1 MKFVF
6 DSCCLTVSFTC
17 LVVLLFSNFSNAQD
31 GELLIQQ
38 YQKNSIDLEFYRK
51 LNFELFIEPN
61 LTNTVDRET
70 KGKLN
75 FNFGSNIHYRFT
87 RSFGLSTGIYIN
99 KIGYQNNLETNK
111 SINNLKFITIPL
123 FIKLYP
129 LKKINFFLGG
139 SYNFYQGGFS
149 QINKNAEKVQI
160 LDGVFVN
167 SMGVFTGIEYIIKKR
182 ISSSISYKTQKR
194 SYRNYQPETQNFYGI
209 YLSLNFKILN
219 PEKAKNR
226 FNGISN

>member
-1 MKFVF
+1 M
-6 DSCCLTVSFTC
+6 
-17 LVVLLFSNFSNAQD
+17 LLFTNFSTAQD

-51 LNFELFIEPN
+51 LNFEFFIEPN

-87 RSFGLSTGIYIN
+87 RSFGFSTGIYIN
-99 KIGYQNNLETNK
+99 KISYQNNLETNK
-111 SINNLKFITIPL
+111 SIDNLKFIAIPF

-139 SYNFYQGGFS
+139 TYNLYQNGFN
-149 QINKNAEKVQI
+149 QIEKDAEKVEI

-167 SMGVFTGIEYIIKKR
+167 SLGVFTGIEYIIKKR
-182 ISSSISYKTQKR
+182 ISFSISYKIQKR
-194 SYRNYQPETQNFYGI
+194 NYKNYQSETQNFNGF
-209 YLSLNFKILN
+209 YLGLNFKILN

>member
-1 MKFVF
+1 MLL
-6 DSCCLTVSFTC
+6 SASF
-17 LVVLLFSNFSNAQD
+17 FYAQD
-31 GELLIQQ
+31 GDLLIQQ
-38 YQKNSIDLEFYRK
+38 YDKNSIDLEFYRK
-51 LNFELFIEPN
+51 LNFEFFIEPN
-61 LTNTVDRET
+61 LANTVDRET

-129 LKKINFFLGG
+129 LHKINFFLGG
-139 SYNFYQGGFS
+139 SYNFYQGGFN
-149 QINKNAEKVQI
+149 QIDKNAEKVQI

-167 SMGVFTGIEYIIKKR
+167 STGVFTGIEYIIKKR
-182 ISSSISYKTQKR
+182 ISSSISYKIQKR
-194 SYRNYQPETQNFYGI
+194 NYRNYQPETQNFYGV

-226 FNGISN
+226 FNGINN

>member
-1 MKFVF
+1 MFN
-6 DSCCLTVSFTC
+6 SFSITINLIC
-17 LVVLLFSNFSNAQD
+17 LVVLLFTNFSNAQD

-51 LNFELFIEPN
+51 FNFEVFLEPS

-70 KGKLN
+70 SGRINLN
-75 FNFGSNIHYRFT
+75 FGTNIHYRFT
-87 RSFGLSTGIYIN
+87 RTFGLSTGIYIN

-111 SINNLKFITIPL
+111 SIDNLKFITIP
-123 FIKLYP
+123 FFVKLYP

-139 SYNFYQGGFS
+139 TYNFYQNGF
-149 QINKNAEKVQI
+149 NKLDKNAEKVEI
-160 LDGVFVN
+160 IDGVFVN

-182 ISSSISYKTQKR
+182 ISFSISYKIQKR
-194 SYRNYQPETQNFYGI
+194 NYRNYQSETQNFNGFYGA
-209 YLSLNFKILN
+209 LNFKVLN

-226 FNGISN
+226 FNGINN

>member
-38 YQKNSIDLEFYRK
+38 YQKNSMDLEFYRK
-51 LNFELFIEPN
+51 LNFELFVEPN

-87 RSFGLSTGIYIN
+87 RTFGLSTGIYIN

-111 SINNLKFITIPL
+111 SINNLKFITIPF

-139 SYNFYQGGFS
+139 SYNFYKGGYS
-149 QINKNAEKVQI
+149 QIDKNAEKVQI
-160 LDGVFVN
+160 LDGVIVN

-182 ISSSISYKTQKR
+182 ISSSISYKIQKR

>member
-6 DSCCLTVSFTC
+6 DSYCLTLSFTC
-17 LVVLLFSNFSNAQD
+17 LVVLLFTNFSNAQN

-51 LNFELFIEPN
+51 LNFELFIEPS

-111 SINNLKFITIPL
+111 SVNSLKFIAIP
-123 FIKLYP
+123 FFVKLYP
-129 LKKINFFLGG
+129 LNKINFSLGG
-139 SYNFYQGGFS
+139 LYNFYQNGFNK
-149 QINKNAEKVQI
+149 IDKNAEKVQI

-167 SMGVFTGIEYIIKKR
+167 STGVFTGIEYIIKKR
-182 ISSSISYKTQKR
+182 ISSSISYKMQKR
-194 SYRNYQPETQNFYGI
+194 NYRNYQIETQNFNGV

>member
-1 MKFVF
+1 MFLF
-6 DSCCLTVSFTC
+6 TSFST
-17 LVVLLFSNFSNAQD
+17 AQD

-51 LNFELFIEPN
+51 LNFEFFIEPN
-61 LTNTVDRET
+61 LTNTADRET

-87 RSFGLSTGIYIN
+87 RTFGFSTGIYIN
-99 KIGYQNNLETNK
+99 KISYQNNLEANK
-111 SINNLKFITIPL
+111 SIDNLKFITIPF

-139 SYNFYQGGFS
+139 TYNLYQNGFN
-149 QINKNAEKVQI
+149 QIEKDAEKVEI

-167 SMGVFTGIEYIIKKR
+167 SVGVFTGIEYIIKKR
-182 ISSSISYKTQKR
+182 ISFSISYKIQKR
-194 SYRNYQPETQNFYGI
+194 NYKNYQSETQNFNGL
-209 YLSLNFKILN
+209 YLGLNFKILN

-226 FNGISN
+226 FNGINN

>member
-1 MKFVF
+1 LKFVF
-6 DSCCLTVSFTC
+6 DSCWLTLNFTF
-17 LVVLLFSNFSNAQD
+17 LVVLLFTNFSNAQG

-51 LNFELFIEPN
+51 LNFEFFIEPN
-61 LTNTVDRET
+61 LTNTADRET

-99 KIGYQNNLETNK
+99 KIGYQNNMETNK
-111 SINNLKFITIPL
+111 SINNLKFISIPF

-139 SYNFYQGGFS
+139 AYNFYQDGFN
-149 QINKNAEKVQI
+149 QIDKNTEKVKI

-167 SMGVFTGIEYIIKKR
+167 SMGVFTGIEYTIKKR
-182 ISSSISYKTQKR
+182 ISSSISYKMQKR
-194 SYRNYQPETQNFYGI
+194 SYRNYQPETQNFNGV

>member
-6 DSCCLTVSFTC
+6 DSCYLTLSFTC
-17 LVVLLFSNFSNAQD
+17 LVLLLFANFSNAQD

-111 SINNLKFITIPL
+111 SINNLKFITIPF
-123 FIKLYP
+123 FIKLHP

-139 SYNFYQGGFS
+139 SYNFYQGGYS
-149 QINKNAEKVQI
+149 QIDKNVEKVQI
-160 LDGVFVN
+160 LDGVFIN
-167 SMGVFTGIEYIIKKR
+167 SMGIFIGIEYIIKKR

-226 FNGISN
+226 FNGINN

>member
-1 MKFVF
+1 
-6 DSCCLTVSFTC
+6 
-17 LVVLLFSNFSNAQD
+17 VLLSASFFYAQD
-31 GELLIQQ
+31 GDLLIQQ
-38 YQKNSIDLEFYRK
+38 YDKNSIDLEFYRK
-51 LNFELFIEPN
+51 LNFEFFIEPN
-61 LTNTVDRET
+61 LANTVDRET

-129 LKKINFFLGG
+129 LNKINFFLGG
-139 SYNFYQGGFS
+139 SYNFYQGGFN
-149 QINKNAEKVQI
+149 QIDKNAEKVQI

-167 SMGVFTGIEYIIKKR
+167 STGVFTGIEYIIKKR
-182 ISSSISYKTQKR
+182 ISSSISYKIQKR
-194 SYRNYQPETQNFYGI
+194 NYRNYQPETQNFYGV

-226 FNGISN
+226 FNGINN

>member
-17 LVVLLFSNFSNAQD
+17 LFVLLFVNFTSAQD

-182 ISSSISYKTQKR
+182 ISSSISYKMQKR
-194 SYRNYQPETQNFYGI
+194 NYRNYQPETQNFYGI

>member
-1 MKFVF
+1 
-6 DSCCLTVSFTC
+6 
-17 LVVLLFSNFSNAQD
+17 VLLSTGFFYAQD
-31 GELLIQQ
+31 GDLLIQQ
-38 YQKNSIDLEFYRK
+38 YDKNSIDLEFYRK
-51 LNFELFIEPN
+51 LNFEFFIEPN
-61 LTNTVDRET
+61 LANTVDRET

-129 LKKINFFLGG
+129 LNKINFFLGG
-139 SYNFYQGGFS
+139 SYNFYQGGFN
-149 QINKNAEKVQI
+149 QIDKNAEKVQI

-167 SMGVFTGIEYIIKKR
+167 STGVFTGIEYIIKKR
-182 ISSSISYKTQKR
+182 ISSSISYKIQKR
-194 SYRNYQPETQNFYGI
+194 NYRNYQPETQNFYGV

-226 FNGISN
+226 FNGINN

>member
-1 MKFVF
+1 
-6 DSCCLTVSFTC
+6 
-17 LVVLLFSNFSNAQD
+17 VLLFANFSNAQD

-87 RSFGLSTGIYIN
+87 RSFGLSTGICIN

-129 LKKINFFLGG
+129 LKKINFSLGG

-149 QINKNAEKVQI
+149 QIDKNAEKVEI

-167 SMGVFTGIEYIIKKR
+167 SMGVFVGIEYIIKKR
-182 ISSSISYKTQKR
+182 ISSSINYKMQKR
-194 SYRNYQPETQNFYGI
+194 NYRNYQPETQNFYGV

-219 PEKAKNR
+219 PEQAKNR
-226 FNGISN
+226 FNRISN

>member
-17 LVVLLFSNFSNAQD
+17 LVVLLFANFSNAQD

-87 RSFGLSTGIYIN
+87 RSFGLSTGICIN

-111 SINNLKFITIPL
+111 SVNNLKFITIPL

-129 LKKINFFLGG
+129 LKKINFSLGG

-149 QINKNAEKVQI
+149 QIDKNAEKVEI

-167 SMGVFTGIEYIIKKR
+167 SMGVFVGIEYIIKKR
-182 ISSSISYKTQKR
+182 ISSSISYKMQKR
-194 SYRNYQPETQNFYGI
+194 NYRNYQPETQNFYGV

>member
-1 MKFVF
+1 MKFAF
-6 DSCCLTVSFTC
+6 DSCCLSVNFIY
-17 LVVLLFSNFSNAQD
+17 LVLLLFTNFSNAQD

-51 LNFELFIEPN
+51 LNFEFFVEPN
-61 LTNTVDRET
+61 LTNAVDRET

-75 FNFGSNIHYRFT
+75 LNFGSNIHYRFT
-87 RSFGLSTGIYIN
+87 KSFGLSTGIYIN

-123 FIKLYP
+123 FIKFYP

-139 SYNFYQGGFS
+139 SYNFYQGGFN
-149 QINKNAEKVQI
+149 QKDKNAEKVQI
-160 LDGVFVN
+160 LGGVFVN

-182 ISSSISYKTQKR
+182 VSTSISYKMQKR
-194 SYRNYQPETQNFYGI
+194 SYRNYQSQTQNFYGV

>member
-1 MKFVF
+1 MSLIFNF
-6 DSCCLTVSFTC
+6 YNHFINFIC
-17 LVVLLFSNFSNAQD
+17 LVVLLSTSFFYAQD
-31 GELLIQQ
+31 GDLLIQQ
-38 YQKNSIDLEFYRK
+38 YDKNSIDLEFYRK
-51 LNFELFIEPN
+51 LNFEFFIEPN
-61 LTNTVDRET
+61 LANTVDRET

-129 LKKINFFLGG
+129 LNKINFFLGG
-139 SYNFYQGGFS
+139 SYNFYQGGFN
-149 QINKNAEKVQI
+149 QIDKNAEKVQI

-167 SMGVFTGIEYIIKKR
+167 STGVFTGIEYIIKKR
-182 ISSSISYKTQKR
+182 ISSSISYKIQKR
-194 SYRNYQPETQNFYGI
+194 NYRNYQPETQNFYGV

-226 FNGISN
+226 FNGINN

>member
-1 MKFVF
+1 MSLILNFYNHFVNF
-6 DSCCLTVSFTC
+6 IC
-17 LVVLLFSNFSNAQD
+17 LVLLLSASFFYAQD
-31 GELLIQQ
+31 GDLLIQQ

-75 FNFGSNIHYRFT
+75 FNFGANIHYRFT

-111 SINNLKFITIPL
+111 SINNLKFISIPF

-139 SYNFYQGGFS
+139 TYNFYQKGF
-149 QINKNAEKVQI
+149 NRAGKDAGKVEI
-160 LDGVFVN
+160 TDGIFVN
-167 SMGVFTGIEYIIKKR
+167 SLGVFTGIEYIIKKR
-182 ISSSISYKTQKR
+182 ISISLSYKIQKKN
-194 SYRNYQPETQNFYGI
+194 YRNYQTETQNFKGF
-209 YLSLNFKILN
+209 YLSFNFKILN
-219 PEKAKNR
+219 PDKAKNR
-226 FNGISN
+226 FNVINN